1 MKNKKTFVGI
11 ALLILVLV
19 LGIAYA
25 SITDKLTIT
34 GTAKATGDA
43 KNFTVVFNGDK
54 TADEGVTATVNAGA
68 DNATMDVSG
77 LTTKGQSKTATFTIQ
92 NQSTDLKALVG
103 VTAKSITNT
112 DFFAIDAAVANPT
125 TALEPGG
132 TTTVTV
138 TVSLVKTPVEE
149 VTGTINVEL
158 TAEAEVVGNT
168 VNN

>member
-11 ALLILVLV
+11 ALLIVVLV

-25 SITDKLTIT
+25 AITDTLTIT
-34 GTAKATGDA
+34 GSAKATA
-43 KNFTVVFNGDK
+43 NENNFNVVINGDK
-54 TADEGVTATVNAGA
+54 TADDGVTATVTG
-68 DNATMDVSG
+68 DKTATMDVSG
-77 LTTKGQSKTATFTIQ
+77 LTTKGQSKSATFTIQ
-92 NQSTDLKALVG
+92 NQSVELNALVD
-103 VTAKSITNT
+103 VTAESITNT
-112 DFFAIDAAVANPT
+112 DFFAIDAVVANPT
-125 TALEPGG
+125 TALQPDG

-158 TAEAEVVGNT
+158 TSTAVVAGNT